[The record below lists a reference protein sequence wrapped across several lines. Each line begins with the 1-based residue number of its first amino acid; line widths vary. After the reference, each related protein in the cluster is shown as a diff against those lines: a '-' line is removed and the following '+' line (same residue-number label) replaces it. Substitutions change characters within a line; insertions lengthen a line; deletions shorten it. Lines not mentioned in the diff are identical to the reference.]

1 MNRSAALDYLQG
13 EFAEIA
19 VETGLEQS
27 PLLQAYNTAI
37 DQSLRGLGVAESDL
51 GTANTSDAQ
60 AIGYLALL
68 DFYALTRFSRIFA
81 LRMDVNV
88 SGSVSASQSQMFR
101 QVKHLLDTAEKRL
114 DGLGLSQKEQVAL
127 GRVTL
132 DFLEPGWA
140 GDPSWGG
147 MF

>member
-1 MNRSAALDYLQG
+1 VNRAAALDYLQG

-27 PLLQAYNTAI
+27 PLLKAYNTAI
-37 DQSLRGLGVAESDL
+37 DQSLRGLGYVESDI
-51 GTANTSDAQ
+51 GTADTSDTQ
-60 AIGYLALL
+60 VTGYLALL
-68 DFYALTRFSRIFA
+68 DFYALTRFNRIFA
-81 LRMDVNV
+81 LRMNV
-88 SGSVSASQSQMFR
+88 TISGSVQAEQSQMFR
-101 QVKHLLDTAEKRL
+101 QVNRLLDTAEKRL
-114 DGLGLSQKEQVAL
+114 ESLGLSQKEQVVM

-147 MF
+147 MW

>member
-19 VETGLEQS
+19 VETGLEES
-27 PLLQAYNTAI
+27 PLLQAYKTVI
-37 DQSLRGLGVAESDL
+37 DQSLRGLGYAESDI
-51 GTANTSDAQ
+51 GTADTSDLQ

-101 QVKHLLDTAEKRL
+101 QVKHLLDVAEKRL
-114 DGLGLSQKEQVAL
+114 DGLGLSQREQVAL

-132 DFLEPGWA
+132 DYLEPGWA
-140 GDPSWGG
+140 SDPSWGG
-147 MF
+147 LW

>member
-1 MNRSAALDYLQG
+1 MNRAAALDYLQG
-13 EFAEIA
+13 EYAEIA

-27 PLLQAYNTAI
+27 PLLKAYNTAI

-51 GTANTSDAQ
+51 GTADTTSAQ
-60 AIGYLALL
+60 VTGYLALL
-68 DFYALTRFSRIFA
+68 DFYALTRFNRIFA
-81 LRMDVNV
+81 LRMNVNI
-88 SGSVSASQSQMFR
+88 SGSVQAEQSQM
-101 QVKHLLDTAEKRL
+101 LTM
-114 DGLGLSQKEQVAL
+114 

-147 MF
+147 MW